1 MLSRKREPNK
11 IPLIAKKILK
21 LCIFPITSTFTFMN
35 ESPIG
40 FFDSGVGG
48 TSVWKE
54 VIQLLPHENTIYL
67 ADSRH
72 APYGRKS
79 KQEIIQLCV
88 KNTEFLLERKCKLIA
103 VPCNT
108 ATTNAISYLRSHYDV
123 PFIGI
128 EPAIKPAALNSD
140 TKKIGILAT
149 KGTLSSELFNKTHKE
164 FTQNVNTI
172 EIVGTGIVELI
183 EAGKMDSKEMHNL
196 LISICEP
203 FMISGI
209 DFLVLGCSHYPYV
222 KDQLQELL
230 PSAVRI
236 IDSGAAV
243 ARQTLHVLKEN
254 QLLNPSNEMGKH
266 QLYSNLKTDV
276 LDALTQEVEHRE
288 VKLMDF

>member
-1 MLSRKREPNK
+1 
-11 IPLIAKKILK
+11 
-21 LCIFPITSTFTFMN
+21 MN
-35 ESPIG
+35 ENPIG

-54 VIQLLPHENTIYL
+54 VIELLPHENTIYL
-67 ADSRH
+67 ADSKY

-79 KQEIIQLCV
+79 REDIISLCI
-88 KNTEFLLERKCKLIA
+88 KNTEFLLKQNCKLIA

-108 ATTNAISYLRSHYDV
+108 ATTNAISYLRAHYDV

-128 EPAIKPAALNSD
+128 EPAIKPAAIQTD
-140 TKKIGILAT
+140 TKKVGILAT

-183 EAGKMDSKEMHNL
+183 EAGKKDTEEMRDL
-196 LISICEP
+196 LVGITEP

-209 DFLVLGCSHYPYV
+209 DYLVLGCSHYPYI
-222 KDQLQELL
+222 KEMLQDLL
-230 PSAVRI
+230 PRRVRI

-243 ARQTLHVLKEN
+243 ARQTLHILKEQN
-254 QLLNPSNEMGKH
+254 LLNESVKPGEH
-266 QLYSNLKTDV
+266 ILYSNLQTQT
-276 LDALTQEVEHRE
+276 LDSLTSEIANRE
-288 VKLMDF
+288 VVLLDF

>member
-1 MLSRKREPNK
+1 MSKNS
-11 IPLIAKKILK
+11 PL
-21 LCIFPITSTFTFMN
+21 
-35 ESPIG
+35 G

-67 ADSRH
+67 ADSKH

-79 KQEIIQLCV
+79 QEEITQLCI
-88 KNTEFLLERKCKLIA
+88 KNTELLLSKDCKLIA

-108 ATTNAISYLRSHYDV
+108 ATTNSIDYLRKNYDV

-128 EPAIKPAALNSD
+128 EPAIKPAALNSS
-140 TKKIGILAT
+140 TGKIGVLAT
-149 KGTLSSELFNKTHKE
+149 KGTLSSKLFNDTQRE

-183 EAGKMDSKEMHNL
+183 EAGKKDSDEMRDL
-196 LISICEP
+196 LVPIVEP

-209 DFLVLGCSHYPYV
+209 DFLVLGCSHYPYIRE
-222 KDQLQELL
+222 QLEQLL
-230 PSAVRI
+230 PRKVKI

-243 ARQTLHVLKEN
+243 ARQTMNVLKALH
-254 QLLNPSNEMGKH
+254 LLNEQQELGSHM
-266 QLYSNLKTDV
+266 LYSNAQIQV
-276 LDALTQEVEHRE
+276 LDQLTCDIQNRKVDQLE
-288 VKLMDF
+288 F